1 MTVDSRSPRPPGQP
15 RPRSSPDGN
24 SAITFRS
31 NRGGARIVRRLIRS
45 LDAAGVIGVFCLL
58 MVMPSG
64 VTRLAGSDTIETAGL
79 RGAVSVLQIR
89 GPSDRRPHPVWV
101 WRPPGPDS
109 ATIPV
114 LYFLHGYPGSASDPF
129 TADLARTLNGL
140 LQQGYPPFV
149 FASVDGNGERHAD
162 TEWANAADGS
172 DQVMDRVVDA
182 AIPAVEGTHMRD
194 AAHRAIAGFSMGGYG
209 AMNIA
214 MQNPGVF
221 GQVVSIAGYFVVN
234 DLSGMFGDRPAL
246 VAKNAPSRHPRQ
258 ARGMR
263 VLLDEDGSDPS
274 PLIRGQ
280 AAWMGGLLRRSGG
293 PVTVHVQPG
302 THDWAY
308 AMSALRYSFT
318 FLADNW
324 RQAAANDD
332 SGVP

>member
-1 MTVDSRSPRPPGQP
+1 MAVDSRSPRPPGQL

-24 SAITFRS
+24 FVVAFR
-31 NRGGARIVRRLIRS
+31 NNGVGARIVRRLIRS
-45 LDAAGVIGVFCLL
+45 LDAAGVIGVFCVL
-58 MVMPSG
+58 MVLPSG

-79 RGAVSVLQIR
+79 RGTVSVLQIR

-129 TADLARTLNGL
+129 TAGLARTLNGL

-149 FASVDGNGERHAD
+149 IASVDGNGEHHAD

-194 AAHRAIAGFSMGGYG
+194 AVHRAIAGFSMGGYG
-209 AMNIA
+209 AMNMA
-214 MQNPGVF
+214 MQNSGVF

-234 DLSGMFGDRPAL
+234 DLSGMFGDQPAL
-246 VAKNAPSRHPRQ
+246 VAKNAPSGHPWE

-263 VLLDEDGSDPS
+263 VLLDEDDSDPS

-280 AAWMGGLLRRSGG
+280 AAWMGGLLRRYGV

-308 AMSALRYSFT
+308 AASALRYSFT
-318 FLADNW
+318 FLTDNW
-324 RQAAANDD
+324 RQAAANDEP
-332 SGVP
+332 GVP

>member
-1 MTVDSRSPRPPGQP
+1 MAVDSRSPRPPGQL

-24 SAITFRS
+24 SVVAFR
-31 NRGGARIVRRLIRS
+31 NNGVGAWIVRRLIRS
-45 LDAAGVIGVFCLL
+45 LDAAGMIGVFCVL
-58 MVMPSG
+58 MVLPSG
-64 VTRLAGSDTIETAGL
+64 VTRLAGSDTIETVGL
-79 RGAVSVLQIR
+79 RGTVSVLQVR

-129 TADLARTLNGL
+129 TAGLARTLNGL

-149 FASVDGNGERHAD
+149 FASVDGNGEHHAD

-209 AMNIA
+209 AVNIA

-221 GQVVSIAGYFVVN
+221 GQVVSVAGYFVVN

-246 VAKNAPSRHPRQ
+246 VAKNAPSGHLRE

-274 PLIRGQ
+274 LLIRGQ
-280 AAWMGGLLRRSGG
+280 AAWMGGLLRRYGV

-302 THDWAY
+302 THDWVY

-318 FLADNW
+318 FLADTW
-324 RQAAANDD
+324 RQAAANEEP
-332 SGVP
+332 GVP